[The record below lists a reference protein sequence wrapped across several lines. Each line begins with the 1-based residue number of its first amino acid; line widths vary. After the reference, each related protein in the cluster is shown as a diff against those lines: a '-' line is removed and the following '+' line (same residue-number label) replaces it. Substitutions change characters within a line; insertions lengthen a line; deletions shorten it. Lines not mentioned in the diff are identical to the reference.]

1 MTNDEINHI
10 FDMDGVCNIC
20 NGMTGNMGDN
30 RSDELMVIEDNI
42 RNTYGSVVWSH
53 KIQEKQSDI
62 SIQKYKLLE
71 TMRVI
76 ASSLTSVGI
85 ISLLFSNDLWIKIVS
100 AILSL
105 FL

>member
-1 MTNDEINHI
+1 M
-10 FDMDGVCNIC
+10 CNIC

-62 SIQKYKLLE
+62 SIKNISFLKL
-71 TMRVI
+71 
-76 ASSLTSVGI
+76 
-85 ISLLFSNDLWIKIVS
+85 
-100 AILSL
+100 
-105 FL
+105 